1 MEERREGK
9 LCRCSER
16 LLAVR
21 AGLQHRNVLIMQPP
35 CPHQPRRLLSA
46 LGDRMEKKN
55 NQVTAG
61 GASGP
66 RIFICISG
74 RKSQRNFA
82 LRFLNS
88 ARHEVNLATSGL
100 REKQSLLFRLNCP
113 EPPRSSGLN
122 DVSVSHTLWLVLFAP
137 LIFWDRINSTGI
149 CTGAACFA

>member
-1 MEERREGK
+1 MSLLRASACCKGWAATQECANHAAALPSPATPPFVCTWRPHGK
-9 LCRCSER
+9 
-16 LLAVR
+16 
-21 AGLQHRNVLIMQPP
+21 
-35 CPHQPRRLLSA
+35 
-46 LGDRMEKKN
+46 KKN

-66 RIFICISG
+66 RIFIF
-74 RKSQRNFA
+74 NFA

-113 EPPRSSGLN
+113 EPPRSSDLN